1 MISKISSRAACLAEQ
16 NSNPR
21 SFSNCPDL
29 QGGVPELPRRKIR
42 TNPPP
47 GQNTCSFFVHIAL
60 GTDARIVT
68 CPQAT
73 ANMLIEVNETALVSG
88 ANRKH
93 LKISTLTELQKV
105 KLARGIAKTAALD
118 YLKSESEFS
127 NFPVQRFVDFNLT
140 QNATYISVCP
150 TPTKVMRNDSKIW
163 RLAQSESDKL
173 RGASLSD
180 EEII

>member
-21 SFSNCPDL
+21 SFANCPDL
-29 QGGVPELPRRKIR
+29 QGGVPVLPRRKIR

-47 GQNTCSFFVHIAL
+47 GQNTCSFFAHIAL
-60 GTDARIVT
+60 GTDARIAS

-73 ANMLIEVNETALVSG
+73 ANMLIEVNETALVTG

-105 KLARGIAKTAALD
+105 KLAKGIARTAALD

-127 NFPVQRFVDFNLT
+127 YFPLQRFVDFNLT
-140 QNATYISVCP
+140 QNATYISICP
-150 TPTKVMRNDSKIW
+150 SATKVMPDDSKIW
-163 RLAQSESDKL
+163 RLAQSESDE
-173 RGASLSD
+173 RRMAPLSD